1 VSSNLEIVRSFI
13 AAWRRNDLDEIMSFF
28 ADDCVY
34 HNMPIEPARGSEATR
49 QMLEGFSS
57 MATEVEWV
65 LHQSA
70 ESAAGVVLTERTD
83 RFRIGGRWVELPVMG
98 TFELRG
104 GKITAWRDYFDL
116 TQFSRQLPA
125 AAG

>member
-1 VSSNLEIVRSFI
+1 MSSNLETVRSFI

-28 ADDCVY
+28 AEDCVY
-34 HNMPIEPARGSEATR
+34 HNMPIEPARGREATR
-49 QMLEGFSS
+49 VMLKGFSS

-65 LHQSA
+65 LHQIA
-70 ESAAGVVLTERTD
+70 ENAAGVVLTERTD
-83 RFRIGGRWVELPVMG
+83 RFQIGGRWVELPVMG
-98 TFELRG
+98 SFELRG

-116 TQFSRQLPA
+116 AQFQRQLPG